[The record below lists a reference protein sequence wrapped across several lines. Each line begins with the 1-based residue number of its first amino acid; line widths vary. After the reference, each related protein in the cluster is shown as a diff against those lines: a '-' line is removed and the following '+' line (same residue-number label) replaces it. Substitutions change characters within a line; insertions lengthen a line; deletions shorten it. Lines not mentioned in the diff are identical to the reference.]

1 MNVISLVDAQV
12 APPCADKVLPCM
24 DYLNSTNPPDICC
37 NPIKDVFDATQE
49 ACFCQLATPGLLE
62 GFGVKLSEALTVLH
76 ACGVNFDV
84 NSCKGMYILYVKLIK
99 HFIFI
104 IGFFVL
110 KFYFVFLENCSFFSS
125 SFSIFVATTP
135 R

>member
-1 MNVISLVDAQV
+1 MVIWVLMMVAISNMNVISLVDAQV

-84 NSCKGMYILYVKLIK
+84 NSCKGKYIYVS
-99 HFIFI
+99 
-104 IGFFVL
+104 
-110 KFYFVFLENCSFFSS
+110 N
-125 SFSIFVATTP
+125 
-135 R
+135 